1 MATKGP
7 KIKTIG
13 IEARKDMQEMFEAPV
28 HLELWVKVK
37 SGWADDDRALRSFS
51 VTSDDI
57 KVTPMEGWQR
67 AFVLHSRPW
76 SETSLMLD
84 VFTEESGRVR
94 LVAKGARSKRSTLK
108 GALQPFT
115 PLLLRFGGR
124 GEVKT
129 LRSAEAVSLALPL
142 SGITLY
148 SGLYINELLSRVLE
162 YETRFSELFLI
173 TCTAF
178 SSCRGHWYAR
188 TRRRFELALLGH
200 LGYGVNFTHCG
211 AGSGEPVDDTM
222 TYRYREEKGFIAS
235 VVIDNKTF
243 TGRQLKALNARGNFL
258 HADTLRAAKR
268 FTRMALKP
276 YLGGKPLK
284 SRELFRQFM
293 PKRTVKTHYE

>member
-1 MATKGP
+1 
-7 KIKTIG
+7 
-13 IEARKDMQEMFEAPV
+13 
-28 HLELWVKVK
+28 
-37 SGWADDDRALRSFS
+37 
-51 VTSDDI
+51 
-57 KVTPMEGWQR
+57 MEGWQR

-115 PLLLRFGGR
+115 LLLRFGGR

-162 YETRFSELFLI
+162 YETRFSELFFDYLHCI
-173 TCTAF
+173 QSLAGVTGTPEPAL
-178 SSCRGHWYAR
+178 
-188 TRRRFELALLGH
+188 RRFELALLGH
-200 LGYGVNFTHCG
+200 LGYGVNFTHC

-243 TGRQLKALNARGNFL
+243 TGRQLKALNAREFPD
-258 HADTLRAAKR
+258 ADTLRAAKR

>member
-1 MATKGP
+1 ML
-7 KIKTIG
+7 TIFKSNSDG
-13 IEARKDMQEMFEAPV
+13 RLAARVREAGER
-28 HLELWVKVK
+28 
-37 SGWADDDRALRSFS
+37 R
-51 VTSDDI
+51 
-57 KVTPMEGWQR
+57 
-67 AFVLHSRPW
+67 FVLHSRPW

-162 YETRFSELFLI
+162 YETRFSELFFDYLHCI
-173 TCTAF
+173 QSLAGVTGTPEPAL
-178 SSCRGHWYAR
+178 
-188 TRRRFELALLGH
+188 RRFELALLGH
-200 LGYGVNFTHCG
+200 LGYGVNFTHC

-222 TYRYREEKGFIAS
+222 TYRYRSSTTSKKKGLSQAS
-235 VVIDNKTF
+235 LSTI
-243 TGRQLKALNARGNFL
+243 
-258 HADTLRAAKR
+258 KR
-268 FTRMALKP
+268 SP
-276 YLGGKPLK
+276 EG
-284 SRELFRQFM
+284 S
-293 PKRTVKTHYE
+293 

>member
-1 MATKGP
+1 MYK
-7 KIKTIG
+7 
-13 IEARKDMQEMFEAPV
+13 RQ
-28 HLELWVKVK
+28 
-37 SGWADDDRALRSFS
+37 
-51 VTSDDI
+51 
-57 KVTPMEGWQR
+57 
-67 AFVLHSRPW
+67 
-76 SETSLMLD
+76 
-84 VFTEESGRVR
+84 
-94 LVAKGARSKRSTLK
+94 RSTLK

-162 YETRFSELFLI
+162 YETRFSELFFDYLHCI
-173 TCTAF
+173 QSLAGATGTPEPAL
-178 SSCRGHWYAR
+178 
-188 TRRRFELALLGH
+188 RRFELALLGH
-200 LGYGVNFTHCG
+200 LGYGVNFTHC

-243 TGRQLKALNARGNFL
+243 TGRQLKALNAREFPD
-258 HADTLRAAKR
+258 ADTLRAAKR

>member
-1 MATKGP
+1 M
-7 KIKTIG
+7 
-13 IEARKDMQEMFEAPV
+13 D
-28 HLELWVKVK
+28 
-37 SGWADDDRALRSFS
+37 
-51 VTSDDI
+51 
-57 KVTPMEGWQR
+57 GWQR

-94 LVAKGARSKRSTLK
+94 LVAKGARSKRSNLK

-115 PLLLRFGGR
+115 PLLVRFGGR

-129 LRSAEAVSLALPL
+129 LRSAEAVSQAMPL

-148 SGLYINELLSRVLE
+148 SGLYVNELISRVLE
-162 YETRFSELFLI
+162 HETRFSELFFDYLHCI
-173 TCTAF
+173 QALAGA
-178 SSCRGHWYAR
+178 SGSPEPAL
-188 TRRRFELALLGH
+188 RRFELALLGH
-200 LGYGVNFTHCG
+200 LGYGVDFLHC

-235 VVIDNKTF
+235 LVIDNNTF
-243 TGRQLKALNARGNFL
+243 TGHHLKALASREFPDV
-258 HADTLRAAKR
+258 DTLRAAKR
-268 FTRMALKP
+268 FTRIALKP

-293 PKRTVKTHYE
+293 PARKARADNTNND